1 MESVKKSVIFGF
13 TPRLGKNRLWFG
25 AGKFSLK
32 KYDNF
37 TVRTILTVL
46 LIAGFLLILL
56 AGHFYIT
63 VLVVLC
69 LIKMYYE
76 IIALHDKT
84 INFAVTSDE
93 EGTTPSAHTNA
104 FSSSSSSY
112 GNANSPPNEL
122 VDSFNRLS
130 ARSESETSASR
141 RLSHSTAGM
150 GTPRTSNTG
159 SPSVGSGREI
169 RRDRG
174 KTVYFFSKA
183 PNLLS
188 WVSLETYSLCI
199 TLALVG
205 VPWLVPRLQ
214 HYNNR
219 FSRSLLYLTSYHYL
233 ISFILAVAGVI
244 KFVVSIERG
253 RYKQYF
259 LKLAMIVISL
269 LYVVCQGLMVITNIY
284 YGLVWFLCPLVMVI
298 VNDVLAYLFGR
309 SVGRRPLIVIS
320 PKKTVEGF
328 LYSALLTTL
337 STVLMVPFLVRFK
350 AILCPTN
357 HFNLMPLVW
366 LYNNKCKL
374 PALYDLKKFVLPG
387 VLGKLLAKLLGRN
400 YLLYREFTIHML
412 VLSVFASLFAPFGGF
427 LASGFK
433 RALKVKDFA
442 NVIPGHGGLTDRFD
456 CHVLMGGFT
465 YFYLKTFV
473 RKQQLVEVVYKMFLK
488 LPKQQQLELLSK
500 LRQISH

>member
-1 MESVKKSVIFGF
+1 MESPKKSVIFGF
-13 TPRLGKNRLWFG
+13 TPRLGKRG
-25 AGKFSLK
+25 VSSITGKFSLK

-37 TVRTILTVL
+37 TVRTILTVF

-63 VLVVLC
+63 VLVVVC

-84 INFAVTSDE
+84 LNFAVTSDE
-93 EGTTPSAHTNA
+93 EGATPSANPKS
-104 FSSSSSSY
+104 FSSSSSFA
-112 GNANSPPNEL
+112 NPNSPPNDL

-130 ARSESETSASR
+130 ARSDSDGSASR
-141 RLSHSTAGM
+141 RLGSYSTAAM
-150 GTPRTSNTG
+150 GVARTSNTG
-159 SPSVGSGREI
+159 SPTSGSGRDM
-169 RRDRG
+169 RDRG

-188 WVSLETYSLCI
+188 WISLETYSLCI

-233 ISFILAVAGVI
+233 ISFVLAMAGVI

-298 VNDVLAYLFGR
+298 INDVLAYLFGR

-328 LYSALLTTL
+328 VYSALVTTL
-337 STVLMVPFLVRFK
+337 SAVLMVPFLVRFK

-366 LYNNKCKL
+366 LYNTKCKL
-374 PALYDLKKFVLPG
+374 PGLYDLKKFVLPG
-387 VLGKLLAKLLGRN
+387 FLGKFASMAFGRN
-400 YLLYREFTIHML
+400 YVMYREFTIHML
-412 VLSVFASLFAPFGGF
+412 VLSVFASVFAPFGGF